1 MADLT
6 ADARS
11 LVEVAV
17 DAHTDLNKL
26 AVGLQAA
33 HADPQAVAAL
43 QRMAVIL
50 GEVVKVLSSGPV
62 GAGGQHGEA
71 QPAPGPAEAQPAPG
85 GPPAAAAPQGGPPQ
99 GPMPG
104 ARPNGLHEAAANLQ
118 AQLAQNHAAAQRA
131 LAGPRNQ

>member
-1 MADLT
+1 MAV
-6 ADARS
+6 AEDART

-50 GEVVKVLSSGPV
+50 GEVVKVLSAGPA
-62 GAGGQHGEA
+62 GAAGQHGEA
-71 QPAPGPAEAQPAPG
+71 PGAGPAAAGPPAPGPEAA
-85 GPPAAAAPQGGPPQ
+85 GPPAAAAGLPQ

-131 LAGPRNQ
+131 LAGPRQQ